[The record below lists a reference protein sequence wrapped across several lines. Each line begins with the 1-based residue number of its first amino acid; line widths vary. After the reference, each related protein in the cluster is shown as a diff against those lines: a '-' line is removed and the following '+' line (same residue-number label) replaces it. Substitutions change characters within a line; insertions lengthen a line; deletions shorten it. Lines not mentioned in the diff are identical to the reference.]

1 MKINNI
7 ENINEHVPKE
17 GLFRWNSMNIIVTI
31 DNGKW
36 HASASFE
43 HRMPNYHEMKFLRY
57 KFMPNDIY
65 AAEIFPPIEEF
76 VNVNPFTRH
85 LWEISKED

>member
-1 MKINNI
+1 MKIEKV
-7 ENINEHVPKE
+7 ENLQEHKPRP
-17 GLFRWNSMNIIVTI
+17 GLFQYKSMKIIVTM
-31 DNGKW
+31 DNDKW

-57 KFMPNDIY
+57 RFMPNDIY

-76 VNVNPFTRH
+76 VNVNPHVRH
-85 LWEISKED
+85 LWEIAKE